1 MEKRR
6 TILHCDCNNFFA
18 SCECLDHP
26 EWKTVPMAVAG
37 DPERRAGIVVAKNEL
52 AKHAGV
58 KTTDTIWQAR
68 EKCPGI
74 LFVPPRHHLYSQIS
88 KSINRIYREYTDY
101 VDEVYQIDSQGFEGQ
116 HFETGFSCS
125 SEVTVADAEGHRFS
139 SYWWDSSAFLSGI
152 NPAGCAET
160 RMLPPSGA

>member
-1 MEKRR
+1 MKMTDEGR
-6 TILHCDCNNFFA
+6 
-18 SCECLDHP
+18 
-26 EWKTVPMAVAG
+26 V
-37 DPERRAGIVVAKNEL
+37 EL
-52 AKHAGV
+52 ARSM
-58 KTTDTIWQAR
+58 TLR
-68 EKCPGI
+68 ERCGKGWN
-74 LFVPPRHHLYSQIS
+74 VVSEE
-88 KSINRIYREYTDY
+88 NEYTDY